1 MTLGTAA
8 QSCSSGGLA
17 RLSRPGQRAPRPV
30 KTCEARTRLQGALHP
45 GGTLLQEGCAAP
57 AAQGP
62 GLLRGAAQPDLPG
75 AVRAALGVAPA
86 PKWVPNPQ
94 NGQSGGR
101 QARSLPGGRPRD
113 SAGWASGGLTRG
125 LRGSPRR
132 PFSSLDGGSAFLRHC
147 AGGGRADAVVRA
159 TAGCLSAPARVLI
172 PDGGPPGHPG
182 SASPPPPRFAGSH
195 GRHLLR
201 SQQSPSG
208 PAAGARAVVQPG
220 PAPGHEETHVH
231 AAVAEPRAFSC
242 SPERIRR

>member
-45 GGTLLQEGCAAP
+45 GGTLLREGCAAP

-147 AGGGRADAVVRA
+147 AGGGWADAALRGPA
-159 TAGCLSAPARVLI
+159 RCPSAPARVLTE
-172 PDGGPPGHPG
+172 G
-182 SASPPPPRFAGSH
+182 
-195 GRHLLR
+195 L
-201 SQQSPSG
+201 
-208 PAAGARAVVQPG
+208 PAAQAQRARLPLCLQGAMAATYFALNRAPQ
-220 PAPGHEETHVH
+220 APRL
-231 AAVAEPRAFSC
+231 EPVLSSNLAQ
-242 SPERIRR
+242 RRGMKRLTSTRL